1 MIRLSNGHAF
11 EYMAVSGALG
21 YDGQG
26 WPWERPLKCL
36 GLLDPSLFTV
46 VSKTLTLHPCPG
58 NTVWYNPFRCVR
70 FISGGMVNAVGLANP
85 GFDWWRKKIGPKVN
99 FSKIPLVVSIFGSS
113 EELAEM
119 ARRLEDYNLVGIE
132 INASCP
138 NTDTDILEN
147 MARVIASC
155 EAVKRA
161 SRQPL
166 ILKISVVHDVE
177 RIVRETEGLVEAL
190 AINSVSW
197 SIVFPDRKSPLACF
211 GGGGVSGQAGQ
222 ACTWDLVS
230 RLSGLT
236 DIPVIGPSVW
246 NYEDLAE
253 VRRRGARAIG
263 FGSIFLRYP
272 CRPTAFVRKEQKIKN
287 QRV

>member
-1 MIRLSNGHAF
+1 MIKLSNGHVF
-11 EYMAVSGALG
+11 EYMASSGALG

-46 VSKTLTLHPCPG
+46 VSKTLTLRPCPG
-58 NTVWYNPFRCVR
+58 NTVWYHPFRCVR
-70 FISGGMVNAVGLANP
+70 LIPDGVVNAVGLANP
-85 GFDWWRKKIGPKVN
+85 GFEWWCKKIGSKVN
-99 FSKIPLVVSIFGSS
+99 SSKIPLAASIFGTPA
-113 EELAEM
+113 ELAEM
-119 ARRLEDYNLVGIE
+119 AERLEDYDLVGIE

-147 MARVIASC
+147 TARVIASC
-155 EAVKRA
+155 EAVKRV
-161 SRQPL
+161 SGQPI

-177 RIVRETEGLVEAL
+177 RIVREIKGSVEVL
-190 AINSVSW
+190 AINSVPW
-197 SIVFPDRKSPLACF
+197 AMVFLDQESPLAHF
-211 GGGGVSGQAGQ
+211 GGGGVSGQACQ
-222 ACTWDLVS
+222 RYTWDLVS

-246 NYEDLAE
+246 NYSDMAE
-253 VRRRGARAIG
+253 VRKRGAQAIG
-263 FGSIFLRYP
+263 FGSIFLRHP
-272 CRPTAFVRKEQKIKN
+272 CRPTSFVRKEQKTKN